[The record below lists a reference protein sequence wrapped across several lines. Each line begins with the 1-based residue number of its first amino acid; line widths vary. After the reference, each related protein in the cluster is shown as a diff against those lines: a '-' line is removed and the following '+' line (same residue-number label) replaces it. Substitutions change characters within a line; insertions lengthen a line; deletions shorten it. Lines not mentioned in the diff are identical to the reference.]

1 MKKENWN
8 NLATAIEV
16 RHALL
21 FHRYRDTIEGKDI
34 VLLAVHM
41 STAAAAAAAD

>member
-16 RHALL
+16 RHVLL

-41 STAAAAAAAD
+41 STAAAAD